1 MPCFTYTFWPA
12 IGPLS
17 ANGKETKAL
26 YFLWRSLL
34 FKGED
39 EEEFPQ
45 QFYNSKRGAEGGGG
59 GE

>member
-1 MPCFTYTFWPA
+1 MPRFTHAFWPA

-26 YFLWRSLL
+26 YFLWRNLL
-34 FKGED
+34 LKGED
-39 EEEFPQ
+39 EEFPQ
-45 QFYNSKRGAEGGGG
+45 QFYNSRRGAEGGGG